1 MLTSPDFLEL
11 LNTLAKHGVKYL
23 VVGGYAVMKY
33 AEPRFTK
40 DLDLFI
46 AADPDNAKRIFDA
59 LSEFGAPLTGLT
71 ASDFEQEGF
80 FYQMGR
86 PPLRVDVLMSI
97 EGVSFP
103 DAWTRR
109 VVTRVAD
116 TEINFISKADLIRSK
131 RASGRPQ
138 DVIDADQLEATD
150 QE

>member
-46 AADPDNAKRIFDA
+46 AADPDNAQRIFDA
-59 LSEFGAPLTGLT
+59 LSEFGAPLTGLSAT
-71 ASDFEQEGF
+71 DFEKEGF

-97 EGVSFP
+97 DGLVFE
-103 DAWTRR
+103 DAWQRR
-109 VVTRVAD
+109 EVA
-116 TEINFISKADLIRSK
+116 TVAGNEILFISKADLIQSK
-131 RASGRPQ
+131 RSAGRTQ
-138 DVIDADQLEATD
+138 DLLDIEHLEAAD
-150 QE
+150 D